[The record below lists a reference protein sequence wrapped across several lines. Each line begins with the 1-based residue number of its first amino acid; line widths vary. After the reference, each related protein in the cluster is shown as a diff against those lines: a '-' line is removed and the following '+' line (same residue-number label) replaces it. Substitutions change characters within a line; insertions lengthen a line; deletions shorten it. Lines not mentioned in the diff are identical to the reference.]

1 MDQKIKHYQ
10 QSLIDMTARISTEN
24 GMNETNVPGVKT
36 IRSTSKTC
44 NSPTIYE
51 PMVCLLLQGTKNL
64 YVGEQKIHY
73 HELSYLIIPI
83 MMPVV
88 GEIVQAC
95 EAEPYIGIS
104 VSLDLRELSELLID
118 MAANKAEPCNKS
130 CIKMVNAD
138 VESMST
144 FERILALH
152 ETPQD
157 IPIMLPM
164 LKREL
169 MYRILKGPAGNQLRQ
184 FLLFDSNANRISK
197 VIEIIRKNFE
207 RPLKVKE
214 LADTVHMSESALYSG
229 FKTITAMSPL
239 QYQKHIRLNEARR
252 IMLYE
257 GIEASSAGYQVGY
270 ESPSQFSREYSRLFG
285 APPMTDINRVK
296 QNQTMVTDP
305 GEILSS

>member
-1 MDQKIKHYQ
+1 MDQQLKQYQ
-10 QSLIDMTARISTEN
+10 QSLIEMVERVST
-24 GMNETNVPGVKT
+24 NEGIYDTNVPGVRT
-36 IRSTSKTC
+36 LRSTSKTC

-51 PMVCLLLQGTKNL
+51 PMVCLLLQGSKNL
-64 YVGEQKIHY
+64 YVGDQKIHY
-73 HELSYLIIPI
+73 NELSYLIIPI
-83 MMPVV
+83 MMPAT

-95 EAEPYIGIS
+95 ETKPYIGIS

-118 MAANKAEPCNKS
+118 MADNKSEPCHKS
-130 CIKMVNAD
+130 CIIMVDAD

-144 FERILALH
+144 FTRLLTLH
-152 ETPQD
+152 DSPQD

-169 MYRILKGPAGNQLRQ
+169 MYRMLKGPAGNQLRQ

-197 VIEIIRKNFE
+197 VIEIIRKNFNS
-207 RPLKVKE
+207 PLKVKD
-214 LADTVHMSESALYSG
+214 LADVVHMSESALYSG
-229 FKTITAMSPL
+229 FKSITAMSPL

-257 GIEASSAGYQVGY
+257 GIEASAAGYQVGY

-285 APPMTDINRVK
+285 APPITDINRVK
-296 QNQTMVTDP
+296 QNQSLATVT
-305 GEILSS
+305 S